1 MAKNAKQQ
9 KAGQR
14 SAAKSRAKAAEANG
28 EPPANGNTVTK
39 FPTKKIV
46 TDLLK
51 AAKEKKEADID
62 LTTDYAGKVKLAQQN
77 HLHKD
82 AFNVIKKIFGWTPE
96 KQADFLEHFDYM
108 LEVTGIE
115 ERAASAPRFEGVGGP
130 KDNPANKAGA
140 ATTEEFQED
149 PPRTGAGFPA
159 AQTH

>member
-28 EPPANGNTVTK
+28 EQPDVKQTVTQ
-39 FPTKKIV
+39 FPTAKIV
-46 TDLLK
+46 KDLLK
-51 AAKEKKEADID
+51 AAKEKKEADVD
-62 LTTDYAGKVKLAQQN
+62 NSTDYAGKVKLAQQN

-82 AFNVIKKIFGWTPE
+82 AFNVIKKIANWTPE

-115 ERAASAPRFEGVGGP
+115 DRAASAPRFEGVGGP
-130 KDNPANKAGA
+130 NDNPANKAGA
-140 ATTEEFQED
+140 TTEEFKED
-149 PPRTGAGFPA
+149 PPHAGFPQT
-159 AQTH
+159 QTH